1 MSQQISAVGLR
12 AKIAI
17 VPLTPVLDSMVADLA
32 RHHEGA
38 IGIRLVHTR
47 SAEQVRRLVGEV
59 HRNPAI
65 SAVFLIAVGSDEEL
79 ELAQTLQS
87 EYGKDVIRLFILSSF
102 DSLRQALESIGGELA
117 ECGKES
123 ASFGADGIRVAI
135 TGGKALWPN
144 STSAQTIALLQEM
157 QAKAADLEMSLNIE
171 VVDVDSET
179 SLYDREVIIDL
190 SPICNKHLN
199 QALGYYISL
208 REVEDLTS
216 YAPSDLAQL
225 ILDELA
231 KQLTGEET
239 SSLSDRSTIWVE
251 K

>member
-1 MSQQISAVGLR
+1 MNQQISAAGLR

-17 VPLTPVLDSMVADLA
+17 VPLMPVLDSMVADLA
-32 RHHEGA
+32 RHNESA
-38 IGIRLVHTR
+38 IGIRLGHTR
-47 SAEQVRRLVGEV
+47 TVEQVRILLGEV

-135 TGGKALWPN
+135 TGGEALWPN

-157 QAKAADLEMSLNIE
+157 QAKAADLEMSLNFE

-190 SPICNKHLN
+190 SPICNTYIN
-199 QALGYYISL
+199 QALGHYISL
-208 REVEDLTS
+208 REIEDLTS
-216 YAPSDLAQL
+216 YSLSDLAQL
-225 ILDELA
+225 ILDELMKLLA
-231 KQLTGEET
+231 GEEIQ
-239 SSLSDRSTIWVE
+239 SLYDRFTILLE